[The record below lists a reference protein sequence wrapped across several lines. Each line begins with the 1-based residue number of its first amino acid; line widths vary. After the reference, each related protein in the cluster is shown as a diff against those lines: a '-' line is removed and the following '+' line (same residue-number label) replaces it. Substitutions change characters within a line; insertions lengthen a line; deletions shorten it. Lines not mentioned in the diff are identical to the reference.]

1 MGEIDIG
8 PGATNRG
15 DNRSSGYTRIDANNP
30 ANDTGILDT
39 IEVWAIALN
48 LSNFKIGTFSGSGTS
63 YDDRDYETIGSV
75 TAGSKQTFTGLS
87 IDVAANDLLGC
98 YYSNGFLESD
108 TAGYNGIYNK
118 NSSGDAFGSGF
129 NTYVLA
135 AGDALSIYATGATSA
150 ATISPSAIAPTLAFG
165 TAKLTQNI
173 VTSGVASGLIFGT
186 VNLNLNILP
195 SGIPSTLG
203 IGAPVISFGGFSI
216 APSGIASTLVFGI
229 AKLNQ
234 NILPS
239 GIASGITFGK
249 PELSII
255 VSGVIRPSGIPSGV
269 VFGTPILS
277 AAGLHIPPQS
287 RYVVELHNPITQG
300 WRIPSSHNDSSSA
313 WEGETKA
320 YDGSIATGQAYT
332 LTTNAKLELIPASP
346 LYTSKIRIYGGGN
359 NNGTLYFPN
368 IVIDVYYSGAWHNVY
383 TGGIQYDAW
392 VEKSLASPQ
401 TIEKARV
408 SCTDTLSASYPIKN
422 FYVTEFWFY
431 AAPTGGELLSILENA
446 HAISIE
452 QSLNKAPVISFS
464 LPADDDKSALLTRA
478 NEIWIRD
485 IANNTVLVS
494 GILDERVDTR

>member
-1 MGEIDIG
+1 MSLIDIG
-8 PGATNRG
+8 IAAINRAG
-15 DNRSSGYTRIDANNP
+15 SLTHSLTILEASKP
-30 ANDTGILDT
+30 ANDTGILDV
-39 IEVWAIALN
+39 IEVWFS
-48 LSNFKIGTFSGSGTS
+48 LSASGVKVGTFYGSGTS
-63 YDDRDYETIGSV
+63 YTGRDYETIGSV
-75 TAGSKQTFTGLS
+75 ASGAKRTFTGLS
-87 IDVAANDLLGC
+87 IDVTTGDLIGV
-98 YYSNGFLESD
+98 YYSGGRLEID
-108 TAGYNGIYNK
+108 TSGGSSLMY
-118 NSSGDAFGSGF
+118 SSGDAFGSTK
-129 NTYVLA
+129 TYSSGSFPISLY
-135 AGDALSIYATGATSA
+135 GTGATSA

-165 TAKLTQNI
+165 TAKLNQNI
-173 VTSGVASGLIFGT
+173 VPSGISAGLIFGT

-195 SGIPSTLG
+195 SGIASTLG
-203 IGAPVISFGGFSI
+203 IGAPIISFGGFSI